1 MGESGNAEMNP
12 LSQAVISGLMMGTV
26 YALLATGL
34 VIVYH
39 TSQIMNIAHGEAYAV
54 GGIVSA
60 VMAGLS
66 LPLWLALAAG
76 VAAAAAFAVALE
88 WLMLRPRRDWSINGL
103 ILVTLA
109 VAFFMRG
116 VLNLWVGA
124 DPLSF
129 PRLVSG
135 RALRIAGG
143 ALPPQ
148 GLLLII
154 VGLAAALAVPLF
166 LAATRPG
173 RQLRAVAENPDAAAL
188 MGVNVDRT
196 RTMAFAVAGAY
207 GALGAVLLVP
217 LISVDFQ
224 SGLGMTMRGFI
235 AAALGGMSPLPAVLC
250 GVGLGLAEALVNT
263 YLGALAQDPIVFL
276 ALIGVALW
284 QSRMIRFGG
293 SLRA

>member
-1 MGESGNAEMNP
+1 MNP
-12 LSQAVISGLMMGTV
+12 LSQAIISGLMMGSV

-54 GGIVSA
+54 AGIVAALIAAQS
-60 VMAGLS
+60 M
-66 LPLWLALAAG
+66 PLWLALAG
-76 VAAAAAFAVALE
+76 GIAAAVAFSLALE
-88 WLMLRPRRDWSINGL
+88 WLVLRPRRSWSINGL

-116 VLNLWVGA
+116 LLNVSVGA
-124 DPLSF
+124 DPVSF
-129 PRLVSG
+129 PGVVSG

-148 GLLLII
+148 GLVLIL
-154 VGLAAALAVPLF
+154 VGLAAALATPLF
-166 LAATRPG
+166 LSATRLG
-173 RQLRAVAENPDAAAL
+173 RQLRAAAENPDAAEL
-188 MGVNVDRT
+188 MGVNVDRA
-196 RTMAFAVAGAY
+196 RSIAFAVAGAY
-207 GALGAVLLVP
+207 GALGALLLVP

-235 AAALGGMSPLPAVLC
+235 AAALGGMSPLLAIVCGLC
-250 GVGLGLAEALVNT
+250 LGLAEALVST
-263 YLGALAQDPIVFL
+263 YVGALAQDPIVFL

-284 QSRMIRFGG
+284 QSRRIRFGG
-293 SLRA
+293 GLRA